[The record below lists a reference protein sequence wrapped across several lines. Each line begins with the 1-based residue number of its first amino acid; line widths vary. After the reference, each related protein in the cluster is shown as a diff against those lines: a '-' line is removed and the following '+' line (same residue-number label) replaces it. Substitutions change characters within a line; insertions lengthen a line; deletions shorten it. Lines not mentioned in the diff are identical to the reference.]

1 MRNNI
6 TYPYVMQWLTFTS
19 GHTAQDRIFGDP
31 HFWAAKYR
39 QWFESGAPF
48 AELDTIVGNPSPVFR
63 TWIAHPQVD
72 AYWDSYNPTSQEYA
86 KLSLPILTITGS
98 YDGDQPG
105 ALAHYREHM
114 THASPEARAKHYL
127 VIGPWDHA
135 GTRTPSASFGGLT
148 FGPASLVDLPQ
159 LHIDWYGWTMQG
171 GAKPAFLQKNVAY
184 YVMGADKWRYAD
196 SLEAV
201 TGEARPYFLGSN
213 GGAGD
218 VLAAG
223 SLRPDKPGAKS
234 ESDRYIYDPRDVSD
248 AAAEASLDPEL
259 LTDQTLIYAQT
270 GKQLIYHTAAFDKD
284 TEISGTFRLSA
295 WIVIDQP
302 DTDFIASIYEI
313 RPDGSSILLTT
324 DQLRARYRESLREPK
339 LVTTKGPL
347 RYDFDRFTFVSRQ
360 IAKGSRL
367 RLRIAP
373 VNSIYSQKNYNSG
386 KNVIDERL
394 QDARPV
400 TVNLYHEAKHPSALY
415 VPFGKPV
422 QGATE

>member
-1 MRNNI
+1 
-6 TYPYVMQWLTFTS
+6 
-19 GHTAQDRIFGDP
+19 
-31 HFWAAKYR
+31 
-39 QWFESGAPF
+39 
-48 AELDTIVGNPSPVFR
+48 
-63 TWIAHPQVD
+63 
-72 AYWDSYNPTSQEYA
+72 
-86 KLSLPILTITGS
+86 
-98 YDGDQPG
+98 
-105 ALAHYREHM
+105 
-114 THASPEARAKHYL
+114 
-127 VIGPWDHA
+127 
-135 GTRTPSASFGGLT
+135 
-148 FGPASLVDLPQ
+148 
-159 LHIDWYGWTMQG
+159 
-171 GAKPAFLQKNVAY
+171 
-184 YVMGADKWRYAD
+184 MGADKWRYAD